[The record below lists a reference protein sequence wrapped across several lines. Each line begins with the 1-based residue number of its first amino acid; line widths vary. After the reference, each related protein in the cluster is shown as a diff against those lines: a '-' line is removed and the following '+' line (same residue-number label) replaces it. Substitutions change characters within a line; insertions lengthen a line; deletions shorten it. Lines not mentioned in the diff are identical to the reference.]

1 MVKILRSDGTCA
13 GAESVDFEGVLQ
25 DVVQGAEGAVA
36 AILMDGDGL
45 AIGHYAREGGEDI
58 EAIGV
63 EYGAILKEV
72 RRACEML
79 ETGQAVE
86 LTVRAERMVTVLRQ
100 VGDGYAVAVTLRPEG
115 NVGKARYLLRLRA
128 PDLAEALA

>member
-1 MVKILRSDGTCA
+1 M
-13 GAESVDFEGVLQ
+13 DFEGVLQ
-25 DVVQGAEGAVA
+25 DVVQRADGAVA

-45 AIGHYAREGGEDI
+45 AIGHYAREGGEAI

-79 ETGQAVE
+79 ETGEAVE

-115 NVGKARYLLRLRA
+115 NVGKARFLLRVRA